1 MSSNKKD
8 NNGWILCPSKRFPGK
23 FYYFNVL
30 NGEAAWSLNDAE
42 QNILRKDA
50 VLQKADKSHSYP
62 EPTSPPAESPT
73 ANTNLQKTVPNITRR
88 ITNIPQPSPMFGQP
102 LFPQYISNVEPY
114 MQNIIWAPMMQMPM
128 FAKPKQDQV
137 TQTWE
142 PDRGMFVQTCTIPL
156 SQRFVNYEEPNTIFN
171 ANINSHVFGQT
182 PNKSNLFTNFHETAN
197 SDRVMGNSQLFPPT
211 GHSVGVNRSVNKI
224 VRQRTRSES
233 SNAYFYDDNSR
244 AANTQIINPKS
255 PSGQHE
261 ESGRHRTLSDSD
273 IFENPVKFESKPHFN
288 QHLNIHNVPK
298 QNMESKHSTTDK
310 PKTNFVLRKPIF
322 TPNIKIH
329 SSITQMNT
337 IGNVEKDIKRNTRST
352 LWCKENKKSM
362 NDNKN
367 GSFVSVLDKNDS
379 NENEDYK
386 NLDKNDLRFTLVEK
400 KRRKSISLENSNTGE
415 SQTQAPSQ
423 TKKKMVKKR
432 VMFDLD
438 SSDESSDGNQ
448 DGEENPSQHVT
459 IHTLRGLVDHIT
471 DCWYII
477 VDSNVL
483 IDEYEFIDKF
493 VQLDKDCR
501 LIVPYAVVSEI
512 EGFCYGDCR
521 GRQRVIVARQLTRK
535 LATPPPHIIVQTAE
549 DEDHVFKKM
558 STLGRILNCCLQVDQ
573 QSDLVVLFTDNMTLY
588 NKAKSLKIHCYKL
601 KDIKDG
607 ASIPEVM
614 ISEPQKI
621 TLKNESPKNLFLK
634 KDHPFLNQDS
644 KFVSCK
650 KTLFTKEN
658 VLKSCDVQTEVNTTD
673 ANTSPIKFEEKNND
687 EKEKFNEYLN
697 FDFDTDSD
705 TTAISKTLKN
715 LVIKDKNSNIIYK
728 SDKMDKNK
736 KESFEIQI
744 RNKNCFPQQDI
755 KTNQL
760 QKSKKES
767 TVGKTGES
775 KNNSFQNQNK
785 SNDNEV
791 ESVRKNKTIELMEEQ
806 FKKSIKEKLKYRF
819 QVINKFMEVN
829 IRSHID
835 EWICTFKQ
843 IMENAISDL
852 LRNSTLV
859 PASVPTFLTL
869 LEGMKCVR
877 QAYKM
882 YWMVTMLTDELSLLL
897 ITHTD
902 KRGEIKLDI
911 KPEEF
916 MRVFGCAVLLIE
928 TLEVTE
934 NSPHI
939 TETHQLLLSM
949 HGHLRHGPELVELV
963 GAPAGCVH
971 TAEHEDVKRHN
982 FTKKSSEIIQY
993 LKKHFPAWQDYSEP
1007 PSPVTNEVITQND
1020 TTIVRTFGRNLNLLT
1035 IDKTKS
1041 MTMQETTDNEKEDKP
1056 KELTEINISENT
1068 LLNSQTTLNL
1078 NDSTEPN
1085 IVRLFDTS
1093 TSFPK
1098 TKNVNK
1104 NNTISLTPKHENTFD
1119 DKTETAGPKVIRNV
1133 KLIDAFEEKLK
1144 SKIDEDINYL
1154 QFDGTI
1160 SLDDI
1165 SLCTIVD
1172 GPNHKIGKNDIVS
1185 FNDDKISKEQNNDS
1199 KPNDSST
1206 NDSGFENENDT
1217 YTFLQTFLSELSGSL
1232 KLIHSFIEASVKE
1245 FRKNLHCEKK
1255 KTIQEKA
1262 TATHGHLTGI
1272 IYKLKCIVQ
1281 READDVTPLKEIIL
1295 KADVVV
1301 VGDKRLMRYRQVV
1314 MKCLEQAQMLESA
1327 LQQLLAIMNGEYE
1340 VTFYTDRATFLNIFE

>member
-1 MSSNKKD
+1 
-8 NNGWILCPSKRFPGK
+8 
-23 FYYFNVL
+23 
-30 NGEAAWSLNDAE
+30 
-42 QNILRKDA
+42 
-50 VLQKADKSHSYP
+50 
-62 EPTSPPAESPT
+62 
-73 ANTNLQKTVPNITRR
+73 
-88 ITNIPQPSPMFGQP
+88 
-102 LFPQYISNVEPY
+102 
-114 MQNIIWAPMMQMPM
+114 
-128 FAKPKQDQV
+128 
-137 TQTWE
+137 
-142 PDRGMFVQTCTIPL
+142 
-156 SQRFVNYEEPNTIFN
+156 
-171 ANINSHVFGQT
+171 
-182 PNKSNLFTNFHETAN
+182 
-197 SDRVMGNSQLFPPT
+197 
-211 GHSVGVNRSVNKI
+211 
-224 VRQRTRSES
+224 
-233 SNAYFYDDNSR
+233 
-244 AANTQIINPKS
+244 
-255 PSGQHE
+255 
-261 ESGRHRTLSDSD
+261 
-273 IFENPVKFESKPHFN
+273 
-288 QHLNIHNVPK
+288 
-298 QNMESKHSTTDK
+298 
-310 PKTNFVLRKPIF
+310 
-322 TPNIKIH
+322 
-329 SSITQMNT
+329 
-337 IGNVEKDIKRNTRST
+337 
-352 LWCKENKKSM
+352 
-362 NDNKN
+362 
-367 GSFVSVLDKNDS
+367 
-379 NENEDYK
+379 
-386 NLDKNDLRFTLVEK
+386 
-400 KRRKSISLENSNTGE
+400 
-415 SQTQAPSQ
+415 
-423 TKKKMVKKR
+423 
-432 VMFDLD
+432 
-438 SSDESSDGNQ
+438 
-448 DGEENPSQHVT
+448 
-459 IHTLRGLVDHIT
+459 
-471 DCWYII
+471 
-477 VDSNVL
+477 
-483 IDEYEFIDKF
+483 
-493 VQLDKDCR
+493 
-501 LIVPYAVVSEI
+501 
-512 EGFCYGDCR
+512 
-521 GRQRVIVARQLTRK
+521 
-535 LATPPPHIIVQTAE
+535 
-549 DEDHVFKKM
+549 
-558 STLGRILNCCLQVDQ
+558 
-573 QSDLVVLFTDNMTLY
+573 
-588 NKAKSLKIHCYKL
+588 
-601 KDIKDG
+601 
-607 ASIPEVM
+607 
-614 ISEPQKI
+614 
-621 TLKNESPKNLFLK
+621 
-634 KDHPFLNQDS
+634 
-644 KFVSCK
+644 
-650 KTLFTKEN
+650 
-658 VLKSCDVQTEVNTTD
+658 
-673 ANTSPIKFEEKNND
+673 
-687 EKEKFNEYLN
+687 
-697 FDFDTDSD
+697 
-705 TTAISKTLKN
+705 
-715 LVIKDKNSNIIYK
+715 
-728 SDKMDKNK
+728 
-736 KESFEIQI
+736 
-744 RNKNCFPQQDI
+744 
-755 KTNQL
+755 
-760 QKSKKES
+760 
-767 TVGKTGES
+767 
-775 KNNSFQNQNK
+775 
-785 SNDNEV
+785 
-791 ESVRKNKTIELMEEQ
+791 
-806 FKKSIKEKLKYRF
+806 
-819 QVINKFMEVN
+819 
-829 IRSHID
+829 
-835 EWICTFKQ
+835 
-843 IMENAISDL
+843 
-852 LRNSTLV
+852 
-859 PASVPTFLTL
+859 
-869 LEGMKCVR
+869 
-877 QAYKM
+877 M

-897 ITHTD
+897 IAYTD

-982 FTKKSSEIIQY
+982 CELQIIEVLKDCENSPHITETHQLLLSMHGHLRHGPELVELVGAPAGCVHTAEHEDVKRHNCELQIIEVLKDCVTKKSSEIIQY

-1007 PSPVTNEVITQND
+1007 PSPVTNEVITQNDTTIVRTFGRNLNLLTIDKTKSMTMQETTDNEKEDKPKELNEINISENTLLNSQTTLNRNDSTEPNIVITQND

-1104 NNTISLTPKHENTFD
+1104 NKNISLTPKHENTFD

-1245 FRKNLHCEKK
+1245 FRKNLHCDKK

-1295 KADVVV
+1295 KGDVVV